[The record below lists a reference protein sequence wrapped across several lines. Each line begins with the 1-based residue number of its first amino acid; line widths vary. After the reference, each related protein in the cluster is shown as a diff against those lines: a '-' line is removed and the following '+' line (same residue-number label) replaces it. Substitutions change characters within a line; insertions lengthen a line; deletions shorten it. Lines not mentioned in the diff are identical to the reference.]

1 MRRKI
6 DKSKI
11 YHFWLWEIRVSL
23 EPVRTGM
30 LQDCFKRKNGDHK
43 TGTSISSGWDNIHE
57 SSFSYMEE
65 SKQKEPDYCTI
76 VIILFGQKAT
86 FFSKAYIVEDE

>member
-30 LQDCFKRKNGDHK
+30 L
-43 TGTSISSGWDNIHE
+43 
-57 SSFSYMEE
+57 
-65 SKQKEPDYCTI
+65 
-76 VIILFGQKAT
+76 
-86 FFSKAYIVEDE
+86 